1 MLDTVT
7 PSSQLQIRTLR
18 DSEVDAVSM
27 HLGLARLYQGDGA
40 YLVAW
45 IEKTP
50 VGHAYLTRTDP
61 PQLQDVEVRAAFRRQ
76 GVAHQLVAAV
86 EATARTYGARSLR
99 LEVSAKDPDVQGLY
113 RSLGF
118 VDTGIEPLEVRGVIN
133 IRTGPIEVNDTL
145 WTWEKP
151 IVDAP

>member
-1 MLDTVT
+1 VETAGRIQIRRLEDSEIDTVT
-7 PSSQLQIRTLR
+7 R
-18 DSEVDAVSM
+18 

-45 IEKTP
+45 IDESP

-61 PQLQDVEVRAAFRRQ
+61 PQLQDVEVSATYRRR
-76 GVAHQLVAAV
+76 GVAHRLVAAA
-86 EATARTYGARSLR
+86 ETAASASGARSLR
-99 LEVSAKDPDVQGLY
+99 LSVSARDLDVQRLY

-118 VDTGIEPLEVRGVIN
+118 VDVGIAPLEVHGVVN

-145 WTWEKP
+145 LTWEKTN
-151 IVDAP
+151 IAVV